1 MRIAVCDDE
10 IDITTQMKHIIDEY
24 VLEKNEMATVE
35 VYQCGKAFLEAG
47 QSFDVIFM
55 DIDMN
60 EKNDANGIT
69 IAKEI
74 RETDKHVKI
83 IFVTNYTDYQNYAF
97 SVHAFAYLVK
107 PISRE
112 QIYHVLNEVIEYSRT
127 DLTSPYLHISTTDG
141 CKKILVE
148 DIYYFEYHNRQVK
161 MVTKQETYFLKQT
174 LSQIECMLGSYGFT
188 MPHKSF
194 IVNLMQVKCINGYT
208 ILMSDG
214 SDVPLSQKKSVG
226 FRKQLNRF
234 IEKQI
239 TK

>member
-1 MRIAVCDDE
+1 MRVAVCDDE
-10 IDITTQMKHIIDEY
+10 VDITTQMKKIIDEY
-24 VLEKNEMATVE
+24 AFEKNKIATVE
-35 VYQCGKAFLEAG
+35 VYQCGKALLEAG
-47 QSFDVIFM
+47 QKFDVIFM

-60 EKNDANGIT
+60 DKSDANGIA
-69 IAKEI
+69 IAKVI
-74 RETDKHVKI
+74 RETDKNVKI
-83 IFVTNYTDYQNYAF
+83 IFETNYTDYQNYAF

-107 PISRE
+107 PIKRE
-112 QIYHVLNEVIEYSRT
+112 QIYHVLNEVIEYSKA
-127 DLTSPYLHISTTDG
+127 DLISPYLYISTTDG
-141 CKKILVE
+141 CRKFLVE

-174 LSQIECMLGSYGFT
+174 LSQIECMLGSYGFA

-226 FRKQLNRF
+226 FRKELNRF
-234 IEKQI
+234 IEKQT